1 MKKNFI
7 KLGLFALAFGFMFNA
22 SAQCPNDNF
31 PYLNWNLSQEGQSVF
46 TDCLFGGEYNSLNV
60 IEGASY
66 EISTCE

>member
-31 PYLNWNLSQEGQSVF
+31 PYLNWNLSQEGQSV
-46 TDCLFGGEYNSLNV
+46 
-60 IEGASY
+60 
-66 EISTCE
+66 STGTSAQ